1 MKKITRIDA
10 VTSQSKKLLRV
21 AAYCRVSTDSD
32 AQLESLDA
40 QKSHYENYIATRDDW
55 EFAGLYYDEGVT
67 GTSAEKR
74 TALMQMITDCENGKI
89 DFVITK
95 SISRFSRN
103 TTDCLELVRKLLDLD
118 IPIFFEKENINTGS
132 MESELFLSILS
143 SMSQDESSS
152 ISLNSKWSIENRFKN
167 GTYKV
172 GYPPYGYEWNGEEMV
187 INNEQ
192 ADVVKTIFA
201 DVLKGKGTKAI
212 ADKLN
217 ADGIPS
223 KKGGKWSAST
233 INGMLKNE
241 KYTGDVIFQ
250 KSFTDDQFNRHT
262 NNGERNQY
270 MITDHHAAIISH
282 EDFET
287 VAALLSQRA
296 AEKGIVSG
304 QGKYQNRYVFSGNII
319 CGECFSTFKRRIHS
333 CKEDNY
339 VAWCCNTHIDDK
351 EKCSIKYIRDDDLQ
365 LAFITMM
372 NKLIFSR
379 KQILKPLFEELKAH
393 GTDSTLHR
401 IEEIQT
407 LLLQNAEQRETLTKL
422 MTSGYIDK
430 ILFTKETNE
439 LLVQAENCRKELE
452 FLGKA
457 QASNNSKVSE
467 LSHLLHFTE
476 KTNMLDYFEDELF
489 SRYVNRIFVY
499 SRHEVG
505 FELKCGLIL
514 RERI

>member
-1 MKKITRIDA
+1 MKKITKIDA
-10 VTSQSKKLLRV
+10 VMSQTKKLLRV

-118 IPIFFEKENINTGS
+118 IPIFFEKENINIGS

-250 KSFTDDQFNRHT
+250 IF
-262 NNGERNQY
+262 
-270 MITDHHAAIISH
+270 
-282 EDFET
+282 
-287 VAALLSQRA
+287 
-296 AEKGIVSG
+296 
-304 QGKYQNRYVFSGNII
+304 
-319 CGECFSTFKRRIHS
+319 
-333 CKEDNY
+333 
-339 VAWCCNTHIDDK
+339 
-351 EKCSIKYIRDDDLQ
+351 CSVLIKYNRGKKGQ
-365 LAFITMM
+365 
-372 NKLIFSR
+372 NSLIS
-379 KQILKPLFEELKAH
+379 
-393 GTDSTLHR
+393 
-401 IEEIQT
+401 
-407 LLLQNAEQRETLTKL
+407 
-422 MTSGYIDK
+422 
-430 ILFTKETNE
+430 
-439 LLVQAENCRKELE
+439 
-452 FLGKA
+452 
-457 QASNNSKVSE
+457 
-467 LSHLLHFTE
+467 SHF
-476 KTNMLDYFEDELF
+476 D
-489 SRYVNRIFVY
+489 IFV
-499 SRHEVG
+499 
-505 FELKCGLIL
+505 F
-514 RERI
+514 